1 MMRQVLEFVILLDGK
16 KFYKHCEI
24 YKKYND
30 LNGVTGLNTNEFNV
44 NASLIEL
51 ELKKQLEFNI
61 EEEKLKSVS
70 AIISEEIL
78 NYIEKRKEIL
88 QYILDY
94 RKKVIE
100 DYRDDE
106 DMVIEY
112 FDHER
117 YVMEEAFKT
126 IDRRLKELTALK
138 TSPYFGRIDFSEE
151 DLGIEKMYIG
161 RFGVTPQNTFE
172 PLIVDWRAPVAS
184 LYYTGALGE
193 ASYDAPKEKILV
205 NILAKRQYI
214 IKKAKL
220 VGLFDSAL
228 DIKDEILQ
236 MVLSS
241 NASEKL
247 KDIIMTI
254 QKEQDDLIRQPRTKT
269 IVVDGVAGSGKTTIA
284 LHRVAYLLYN
294 YRKVLQ
300 DKVLILGPN
309 NVFMEYISTVLP
321 SLGES
326 GVKQTT
332 FRDFAFDILE
342 LSEVMSLKEYMEK
355 VLSGESEFASDIMYK
370 NSIEYKYLLDDAIE
384 KLDVEYF
391 KIEDLIFMGEKILSK
406 EEIMEMFHYHYKTMP
421 LFRRSKKIKRIIYSK
436 ISDARDEKVRV
447 IQKEYEKNVQS
458 LSEEEQDF
466 KVNNLDFNRRLK
478 IREVV
483 KSIIDL
489 KRNLTWIQNGN
500 CVELYNKINGYKRL
514 TENDLGGIL
523 YIKIKLEGIKISE
536 EIKHVVIDEAQDYN
550 QLQFLVIKELTRCTS
565 LTIVGD
571 SNQRMIPFDGTIP
584 MLDIKNILPEL
595 NVQEFRL
602 NTSYR
607 STVEIMEYA
616 NKYLNSEP
624 IVPIVRNGEVV
635 TENSISNVDE
645 FKSFIIQK
653 TEQFKSRVYE
663 NIAIICKDIKETEKI
678 FDIIKDNA
686 GVKMINSENAV
697 YHSGLVVI
705 PSYFAKGLEFDAV
718 IMVLDEAADVAK
730 YKQEDKLRYVM
741 ATRALHELHVV
752 VKSSF

>member
-1 MMRQVLEFVILLDGK
+1 M
-16 KFYKHCEI
+16 
-24 YKKYND
+24 
-30 LNGVTGLNTNEFNV
+30 

-61 EEEKLKSVS
+61 EEEKLKSAS
-70 AIISEEIL
+70 EIISEEIL
-78 NYIEKRKEIL
+78 NYIQKRKEIL

-94 RKKVIE
+94 REKVIE

-138 TSPYFGRIDFSEE
+138 SSPYFGRIDFSEE
-151 DLGIEKMYIG
+151 DFGIEKMYIG

-184 LYYTGALGE
+184 LYYTGSLGE

-220 VGLFDSAL
+220 MGMFDSAL

-254 QKEQDDLIRQPRTKT
+254 QKEQDDLIRQPRIKT

-342 LSEVMSLKEYMEK
+342 IDEVMSLKEYMEK
-355 VLSGESEFASDIMYK
+355 VLGGEREFVQDIMYK
-370 NSIEYKYLLDDAIE
+370 NSKEYKYLLDDAIE
-384 KLDVEYF
+384 KLDIDYF
-391 KIEDLIFMGEKILSK
+391 KIEDLIFMDQNILSK
-406 EEIMEMFHYHYKTMP
+406 EDIAEMFHYHYKTMP

-436 ISDARDEKVRV
+436 IRDARDEKVRA
-447 IQKEYEKNVQS
+447 IQKEYEKAVQS

-466 KVNNLDFNRRLK
+466 KVNNLDFNRRIN

-483 KSIIDL
+483 KAIIDL

-514 TENDLGGIL
+514 TENDLAGIL
-523 YIKIKLEGIKISE
+523 YVKIRLEGIKISE

-550 QLQFLVIKELTRCTS
+550 QLQFLVIKELTRCAS

-571 SNQRMIPFDGTIP
+571 SNQRMIPYDGNIP

-595 NVQEFRL
+595 NVEEFRL

-624 IVPIVRNGEVV
+624 IVPIVRNGEMV

-645 FKSFIIQK
+645 LKSFIIQK

-678 FDIIKDNA
+678 FDITRDIAGIKI
-686 GVKMINSENAV
+686 INSENAV

-718 IMVLDEAADVAK
+718 IMVLDEPGGMGE